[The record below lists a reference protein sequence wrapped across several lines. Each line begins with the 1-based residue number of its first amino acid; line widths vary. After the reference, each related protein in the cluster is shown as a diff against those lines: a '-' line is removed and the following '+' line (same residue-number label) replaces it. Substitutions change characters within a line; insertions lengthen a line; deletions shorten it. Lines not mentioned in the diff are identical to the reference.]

1 MKNNILNLILLFFII
16 FVSCKTIVA
25 KDKKKEKHL
34 ESDNIEIWL
43 LTAQER
49 TNKKRYKEAISI
61 LNEVLNKFPGEET
74 LSVNYNIGYNYYK
87 LRNND
92 EATSYFNR
100 VISLFE
106 NTQFDEQGI
115 QENRK
120 YVILAG
126 LILDRMEEDKKARR
140 DPYHIKEDIEEFRR
154 NRPQRPKRD

>member
-1 MKNNILNLILLFFII
+1 MVKGQ
-16 FVSCKTIVA
+16 
-25 KDKKKEKHL
+25 KKEKYL

-49 TNKKRYKEAISI
+49 TNQKKYRDAISI
-61 LNEVLNKFPGEET
+61 LNEILNKFPGEEI

-106 NTQFDEQGI
+106 NTQLDIKAI

-126 LILDRMEEDKKARR
+126 LILDRIEEDKKARR
-140 DPYHIKEDIEEFRR
+140 DPYHVQEDIENFRK